1 VAKGRRPRPAPA
13 HPRIREPLP
22 LLKNRVRSGRGA
34 TEQPNATG
42 DAGVDLTPR
51 FWLAVVATAVAAG
64 LFGVLM
70 MVILHTVEH
79 HAYGYRRGGF
89 EAGVVHAGADRR
101 VLVLAVAGLVTG
113 AGWYVVRRLMNARNS
128 DLDDSLWAGEAVLS
142 IRRSLASSV
151 LSEIAVGAGASLG
164 REAAPKL
171 LGAASGSVIA
181 RWTRL
186 TPRQRRL
193 LVACGGGAGM
203 AAIYNVPLGG
213 ALLTAEVLYGSL
225 TLPVV
230 LPALAC
236 SGIATIVAWI
246 YLPNHFT
253 YLHVPSYHD
262 TASLVVWSLPAGL
275 VIGLFAVGYVRL
287 IGYVSSHRP
296 TGWKVAIVPA
306 AVFTALGGVAVHYPQ
321 VLGNGSDLAGP
332 TFLGVGAIGLLVVL
346 AFLKPLVTIACM
358 GSGAAGGLLTPTFAT
373 GAALG
378 GFLGLCWLHLW
389 GGAPMGAFALVGAA
403 AMLGA
408 GLQAPLTGLV
418 LILELTG
425 TTNSL
430 IVPMLIA
437 TATSTTA
444 ARYLDGYSIYS
455 VRLPALTRET
465 VEAVEAVEGAAPR

>member
-1 VAKGRRPRPAPA
+1 VRQPQ
-13 HPRIREPLP
+13 P
-22 LLKNRVRSGRGA
+22 LLHGRVRSGRGA
-34 TEQPNATG
+34 TEQPNAAG

-51 FWLAVVATAVAAG
+51 FWAAVVVTAVAAG

-70 MVILHTVEH
+70 MLILHTVEH
-79 HAYGYRRGGF
+79 HAYGYHHGDFQAAASRAAGSRRII
-89 EAGVVHAGADRR
+89 
-101 VLVLAVAGLVTG
+101 VLAAGGLVTG
-113 AGWYVVRRLMNARNS
+113 FGWYLIRRVMHAKNS

-142 IRRSLASSV
+142 LRRSFASSV
-151 LSEIAVGAGASLG
+151 LSEIAVGVGASLG

-171 LGAASGSVIA
+171 LGAASGSVVS
-181 RWTRL
+181 RWARL
-186 TPRQRRL
+186 TPAQRKL

-246 YLPNHFT
+246 YLPNQFT
-253 YLHVPSYHD
+253 YLHIPAYHA
-262 TASLVVWSLPAGL
+262 TSSLVIWSLPAGMI
-275 VIGLFAVGYVRL
+275 IGLVTVAYLRL
-287 IGYVSSHRP
+287 IGFVSARRP
-296 TGWKVAIVPA
+296 TGWPVAITPA
-306 AVFTALGGVAVHYPQ
+306 IVFAALGVVALHYPQ
-321 VLGNGSDLAGP
+321 VLGNGQDMAGP
-332 TFLGVGAIGLLVVL
+332 QFIGIGTIGLLAAL
-346 AFLKPLVTIACM
+346 AALKPIVTVACM

-378 GFLGLCWLHLW
+378 GFLGLSWAHLW
-389 GGAPMGAFALVGAA
+389 GGVPLGAFALVGAA

-418 LILELTG
+418 LIVELTG
-425 TTNSL
+425 TTTSL

-437 TATSTTA
+437 TATATTV

-455 VRLPALTRET
+455 VRLPALPPN
-465 VEAVEAVEGAAPR
+465 G